1 MDPTSTRVEPQIGST
16 PVSSAMAK
24 DELRAAVEPADSS
37 SARAAAISAPESG
50 PAPGPRH
57 DQLSRIEDKAA
68 RIEEKYARSEAILQR
83 VGSTVETAT
92 SRMNEVA
99 SQAELAALRDQVRR
113 LPGKGALFAV
123 AVITPLLTAAIVYLL
138 LQYGIPG
145 ALPR

>member
-1 MDPTSTRVEPQIGST
+1 MADPASTRVEPNIGPT
-16 PVSSAMAK
+16 PVSSTLAT
-24 DELRAAVEPADSS
+24 DELRAAVEPAASQG
-37 SARAAAISAPESG
+37 RPAAGSG
-50 PAPGPRH
+50 SGSGN
-57 DQLSRIEDKAA
+57 DQLSRIEDKTA

-123 AVITPLLTAAIVYLL
+123 AILTPLLTAAIVYVLL
-138 LQYGIPG
+138 RYGLPGPG
-145 ALPR
+145 AIPR

>member
-1 MDPTSTRVEPQIGST
+1 MADSATTNRVEPTLG
-16 PVSSAMAK
+16 PASSGPSAE
-24 DELRAAVEPADSS
+24 ELRAAVESVPP
-37 SARAAAISAPESG
+37 AAAPSGGYVEAPP
-50 PAPGPRH
+50 PAQHERT